1 MNAIIINNINAL
13 PLANVLKQELE
24 GHIYSTAAYPGTEGI
39 ESIKE
44 FLDEHFT
51 RCDSILFIGAL
62 GICVRSIAPHIQSK
76 QSDPAIINL
85 DLQGRFIQPVVS
97 GHKGG
102 ANALAQRIAR
112 ITGGHAVITTASDT
126 LDLWALDI
134 LGCSYN
140 WTNEYAGINENAFIS
155 KFVNGEKTALILEVK
170 DAGTQFMEQ
179 TLPEYVDVY
188 YHWDEVNQADYDLI
202 VAVTPYIREIDR
214 PTLFLRPQC
223 LVLGS
228 GSQKDLDP
236 EFYAKALETK
246 LKEDGLSPLSVKSL
260 HSVDLKKDEHA
271 FKAYS
276 ESRNIPFITYNA
288 EDLNRVADQ
297 LNVSEAALAAT
308 GAQNVSEASALL
320 ASGNHQL
327 LLAKQK
333 GCDDNGKH
341 YTLAVAMDLAYEH
354 QGMIYIVGAGPGD
367 PELVS
372 VKGKRLLQ
380 AADLILYAGS
390 LVPEQ
395 LTHYAK
401 EGCIVRNS
409 AQMNLEEQFD
419 TMKTTY
425 DKGGLVVR
433 LHTGDPCIYG
443 AIQEQMNF
451 FDKHNMPYDIIP
463 GISSFQAA
471 AARLKSQFTIPER
484 IQTIILTRGE
494 GRTPMPPKE
503 KLSELAKF
511 QSTIC
516 LFLSVSLIDE
526 MQRQLLEGYPPE
538 TSVAICYK
546 LTWKEEKIWR
556 GQLKDLAK
564 IVKENN
570 LTLTVMIVVGEAI
583 DNRDNRSKL
592 YDRKFTH
599 LFRSG
604 KDD

>member
-1 MNAIIINNINAL
+1 
-13 PLANVLKQELE
+13 V
-24 GHIYSTAAYPGTEGI
+24 
-39 ESIKE
+39 
-44 FLDEHFT
+44 
-51 RCDSILFIGAL
+51 
-62 GICVRSIAPHIQSK
+62 
-76 QSDPAIINL
+76 
-85 DLQGRFIQPVVS
+85 
-97 GHKGG
+97 
-102 ANALAQRIAR
+102 
-112 ITGGHAVITTASDT
+112 
-126 LDLWALDI
+126 
-134 LGCSYN
+134 
-140 WTNEYAGINENAFIS
+140 
-155 KFVNGEKTALILEVK
+155 
-170 DAGTQFMEQ
+170 
-179 TLPEYVDVY
+179 
-188 YHWDEVNQADYDLI
+188 
-202 VAVTPYIREIDR
+202 
-214 PTLFLRPQC
+214 
-223 LVLGS
+223 
-228 GSQKDLDP
+228 
-236 EFYAKALETK
+236 
-246 LKEDGLSPLSVKSL
+246 
-260 HSVDLKKDEHA
+260 
-271 FKAYS
+271 S
-276 ESRNIPFITYNA
+276 ES
-288 EDLNRVADQ
+288 
-297 LNVSEAALAAT
+297 SEKVLAVT
-308 GAQNVSEASALL
+308 GAQNVSESSALC
-320 ASGNHQL
+320 ASNNDTL
-327 LLAKQK
+327 LLSKQK
-333 GCDDNGKH
+333 GCDENGKH
-341 YTLAVAMDLAYEH
+341 YTLAVAMDLAYERR
-354 QGMIYIVGAGPGD
+354 GMIYIVGAGPGD

-401 EGCIVRNS
+401 EGCVVRNS
-409 AQMNLEEQFD
+409 AQMDLEEQFD

-451 FDKHNMPYDIIP
+451 FDQHKMPYDIVP

-538 TSVAICYK
+538 TPVAICYK

-564 IVKENN
+564 IVKENK
-570 LTLTVMIVVGEAI
+570 LKLTVMIVVGDAI